1 MARPRLP
8 ADPRLLRWPIL
19 GLGILAVSTASVLIR
34 LAQAPALSIGAWRM
48 TLATLMLT
56 PWALPAAR
64 REWPAL
70 TGRDWLRIALAGLAL
85 AIHFATWISSLAYT
99 TVASSVI
106 LVSTNPIFVALAS
119 WYLLRERIG
128 RRTILGVAL
137 AMAGTALVS
146 YGDLDLSS
154 RALVGDALALM
165 GAVAASAYI
174 LLGRAVRAKLSTW
187 AYVWPCYGLA
197 GMLLMGTCGLA
208 GQPLGGYGGLTWLI
222 LALLAAGP
230 QMVGHSSF
238 NWALAHFSPIFV
250 TLAILGEPIGAT
262 LLAFAILGEAPGWMT
277 VLGAIPILAGIYT
290 AARDEANSHPSDEG
304 QTIEGEAA

>member
-1 MARPRLP
+1 MVKPRLP

-34 LAQAPALSIGAWRM
+34 LAQAPALAIGAWRM
-48 TLATLMLT
+48 ALATALLT

-64 REWPAL
+64 REWSAL
-70 TGRDWLRIALAGLAL
+70 VSRDWLRIALAGLAL
-85 AIHFATWISSLAYT
+85 AIHFAAWISSLTYT

-119 WYLLRERIG
+119 WYLLRQRIG
-128 RRTILGVAL
+128 RRTILGVGLAL
-137 AMAGTALVS
+137 LGTALVS
-146 YGDLDLSS
+146 YGDLDLSG
-154 RALVGDALALM
+154 RALVGDGLALL

-174 LLGRAVRAKLSTW
+174 LFGRAVRAKLSTW

-197 GMLLMGTCGLA
+197 GLLLLALCALA
-208 GQPLGGYGGLTWLI
+208 GQPLGGYGGRTWLI

-230 QMVGHSSF
+230 QMLGHSSF
-238 NWALAHFSPIFV
+238 NWALAYFSPIFV

-262 LLAFAILGEAPGWMT
+262 LLAFAVLGETPAWT
-277 VLGAIPILAGIYT
+277 TLLGAIPILAGIYI
-290 AARDEANSHPSDEG
+290 AARDEANVRPSD
-304 QTIEGEAA
+304 TR

>member
-1 MARPRLP
+1 MARGGVS
-8 ADPRLLRWPIL
+8 ADPKVLRWPIL

-34 LAQAPALSIGAWRM
+34 LAQAPSLSIGAWRM

-70 TGRDWLRIALAGLAL
+70 ASRDWLRIALAGLAL
-85 AIHFATWISSLAYT
+85 AIHFAAWISSLAYT

-119 WYLLRERIG
+119 RHLLRERIG
-128 RRTILGVAL
+128 RGTILGIAL
-137 AMAGTALVS
+137 AIAGTALVS
-146 YGDLDLSS
+146 YGDLDVSG
-154 RALVGDALALM
+154 RALMGDALALL
-165 GAVAASAYI
+165 GAMAASAYI

-197 GMLLMGTCGLA
+197 GLLLLAACASA
-208 GQPLGGYGGLTWLI
+208 GQPLGGYGGRTWLI

-230 QMVGHSSF
+230 QVLGHSSF

-262 LLAFAILGEAPGWMT
+262 LLAFAMLGETPAWT
-277 VLGAIPILAGIYT
+277 TLLGTIPILAGIYV
-290 AARDEANSHPSDEG
+290 AARDEANSRSGDKR
-304 QTIEGEAA
+304 